1 MNERKSNFHN
11 QKSSITGEGRHS
23 CAFATQKATLLELF
37 ILTGKSRTDHH
48 PITVLKGLHYKE
60 RKIPNSISIQVL
72 F

>member
-1 MNERKSNFHN
+1 MSANRTFTIKIIHHGG
-11 QKSSITGEGRHS
+11 GE
-23 CAFATQKATLLELF
+23 TLLCFCDTESYTF
-37 ILTGKSRTDHH
+37 GASILTGKSRTDHH

>member
-11 QKSSITGEGRHS
+11 QKSSITGYTFGAS
-23 CAFATQKATLLELF
+23 